1 LPLPAS
7 DPFVLAAVAAASG
20 IAAAIDLRT
29 GRIPNPLTA
38 TVAAAG
44 LGLAAFGLTG
54 HSIAGAAC
62 GAVVGFALML
72 PGHLLGGTGAGDVKL
87 LAALGT
93 WLGPGGV
100 LMAFLYS
107 AIAGGVLA
115 AAHAANRRRLG
126 TTLSRTA
133 RLVAAPGRTKTEID
147 DAAAASRFAYGPAI
161 AVGAI
166 AAALLAG

>member
-1 LPLPAS
+1 M
-7 DPFVLAAVAAASG
+7 LAAVVAASG
-20 IAAAIDLRT
+20 AAAVIDLRT

-54 HSIAGAAC
+54 HSMAGALAGAAL
-62 GAVVGFALML
+62 GFALML
-72 PGHLLGGTGAGDVKL
+72 PGHLFGGTGAGDVKL

-100 LMAFLYS
+100 VMAFLYS

-115 AAHAANRRRLG
+115 VAHAAKRRRLA

-133 RLVAAPGRTKTEID
+133 RLAAAQGGVKQEID
-147 DAAAASRFAYGPAI
+147 GSAAASRFAYGPAL
-161 AVGAI
+161 AAGAI
-166 AAALLAG
+166 VAALLV

>member
-1 LPLPAS
+1 VPVA
-7 DPFVLAAVAAASG
+7 VVTGAAV
-20 IAAAIDLRT
+20 AAAIDLRT

-38 TVAAAG
+38 IVAAAG
-44 LGLAAFGLTG
+44 LGLAAAGLTG
-54 HSIAGAAC
+54 QSMGGALIGAA
-62 GAVVGFALML
+62 VGFALML

-115 AAHAANRRRLG
+115 IAHAARRRRLG

-133 RLVAAPGRTKTEID
+133 RLVAAPASTKQDID
-147 DAAAASRFAYGPAI
+147 ATAAASRFAYGPAI

-166 AAALLAG
+166 AALLVG

>member
-1 LPLPAS
+1 M
-7 DPFVLAAVAAASG
+7 LAAVVAASG
-20 IAAAIDLRT
+20 VAAAIDLRT

-54 HSIAGAAC
+54 HSMAGALG
-62 GAVVGFALML
+62 GAALGFALML
-72 PGHLLGGTGAGDVKL
+72 PGHLFGGTGAGDVKL

-100 LMAFLYS
+100 VMAFLYS

-115 AAHAANRRRLG
+115 VAHAVKRRRLG

-133 RLVAAPGRTKTEID
+133 RLAAAQGGVKHEID
-147 DAAAASRFAYGPAI
+147 GSAAASRFAYGPAL
-161 AVGAI
+161 AVGATV
-166 AAALLAG
+166 AALLAR